1 MFLGPLSEA
10 LQDASGGADPWFPIG
25 RARDTAVGSQRVFLS
40 ESQPGRNLSREALV
54 ILWPT
59 LRCGVPMRTLPA
71 LAQRVMSEGTML
83 RIASASCTV

>member
-25 RARDTAVGSQRVFLS
+25 RARDKAVGSQRVFSS

-54 ILWPT
+54 IVWPT
-59 LRCGVPMRTLPA
+59 LRCGVSMRTLPPP
-71 LAQRVMSEGTML
+71 LVMSEGTMH